1 MSDVNNKFEFIIGH
15 LLNADIEHIND
26 NKEHLEKASWLIVM
40 IVNDRFFDSKNDIIE
55 VAEKIDEHIV
65 ASLCEKMR
73 ISFSDCENEV
83 KLTEFAKEIVSIDHF
98 KIKVNVRYED
108 ITKLVFD
115 SKSKITADKLNE
127 RIEFFS
133 FAVSMLAS
141 HVQEEH
147 DRLKINKVLDKLFR
161 HLRLAIF
168 QKHYFISA
176 AETAKEISSQA
187 EQIARAAA
195 ETATKASNISGKA
208 NEALEQAKKAARKAE
223 DVASNTQKIAYEANN
238 QIKEAKKTSESMMVN
253 YVTILGIFATIIIT
267 VFGGINIIGS
277 TVKLLEGSNKLVYL
291 VFVVS
296 FLMICLLTL
305 IRSLTTWI
313 SALNNYKE
321 DKVVISSPKNFY
333 KFSIYSFLFVVLIT
347 GSISF
352 FSKSSEKSKNN
363 EDTQNHNSSN
373 VLFMN
378 IEK

>member
-40 IVNDRFFDSKNDIIE
+40 IVNDKFFDSKNDIIE
-55 VAEKIDEHIV
+55 VAEKIDDQII

-73 ISFSDCENEV
+73 ISFSDCENEG
-83 KLTEFAKEIVSIDHF
+83 KLIEFAKEIVSIDHF

-115 SKSKITADKLNE
+115 SKSKITVDKLNE

-141 HVQEEH
+141 NIQEEH

-168 QKHYFISA
+168 QKHYFIST
-176 AETAKEISSQA
+176 AEAAKEISSQA
-187 EQIARAAA
+187 EQIAIAAA

-238 QIKEAKKTSESMMVN
+238 QIKEAKKSSENMMVN

-277 TVKLLEGSNKLVYL
+277 TVKLLEGNSKLAYL

-296 FLMICLLTL
+296 FLMICLLVL
-305 IRSLTTWI
+305 IKSLTTWI
-313 SALNNYKE
+313 NSLNSFKE
-321 DKVVISSPKNFY
+321 DKVMEQSPKKMFRS
-333 KFSIYSFLFVVLIT
+333 SILWFVVVAVCA
-347 GSISF
+347 GGYSSF
-352 FSKSSEKSKNN
+352 FIQNAEKLDQAEKSIEPK
-363 EDTQNHNSSN
+363 N

-378 IEK
+378 IGK